1 MTEHTGDQTIRCALL
16 QVMESKWFDFSA
28 RRRPTLVDARLD
40 RVFASVDSAI
50 TIASLG
56 RE

>member
-28 RRRPTLVDARLD
+28 RRRPTLVDARLVRLLLH
-40 RVFASVDSAI
+40 RVFRALI
-50 TIASLG
+50 L
-56 RE
+56 R